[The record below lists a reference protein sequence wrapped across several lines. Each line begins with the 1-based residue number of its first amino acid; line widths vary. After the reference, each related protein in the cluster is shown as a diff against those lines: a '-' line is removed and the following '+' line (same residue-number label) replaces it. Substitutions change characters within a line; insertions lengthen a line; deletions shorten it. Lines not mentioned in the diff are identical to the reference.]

1 MRNLFLLWALC
12 LLTMVLHAQTPTRFT
27 LQGRA
32 VDTLN
37 NALPSSTVMLLSPKD
52 SSMVNFGR
60 TDDKGAFTFKNLRA
74 GSYILKVTFVGYI
87 PYNALIKNGDD
98 AVLDLGGLKLKPIT
112 KELMEVVVRT
122 AKAPLTIKGDT
133 IEYNAASF
141 KVPPGSTVED
151 LLRKLPGVQIDQDGN
166 IRAQGQ
172 AVNKVTVDGKQ
183 FFGSDPKL
191 ATKNLQA
198 DAITKVQVFNDK
210 TEQAKLTGIDDGK
223 KEKTVNLQ
231 LKDEFKKGGFGKL
244 TAGAGPA
251 SNNVSTRY
259 DVRGN
264 YNKFDSKRQLSAV
277 LLGNNTNQGGL
288 SWNDY
293 QDFRGSNSFNW
304 NDDADFGFSGSG
316 RYITFGDDNESLS
329 IPISGGDNRG
339 FTRNLAGGVNYNY
352 DTKKTKLS
360 SSYFFNQTLQDLFTL
375 REQERFLPNKTQLNT
390 RDTSTQMNRNAN
402 HRVSL
407 RFEKQLDTM
416 QTLVLIS
423 NGRLGIGNNNL
434 TSFQSVNQSIN
445 RGPEQLYSTS
455 NTFNGTQAN
464 QFALANTALYRLK
477 FKKKGRSFAASATY
491 QITNNDAD
499 LLLKSTNDF
508 YQATTVN
515 DMFRNLRNLNQDQN
529 TALLSN
535 QYKASLLYVEPFAK
549 KFYWESFYN
558 FSLRFD
564 EVDRGV
570 FNLNDSRRRI
580 DTLSLYYKNN
590 YTYNR
595 LGSSIRYSFKGLNLS
610 AGLAGQSFVLDGQYN
625 RERSQELIPIRR
637 TYNTL
642 IPNIGLNYDLKN
654 NKYLYG
660 GYTVGVQIPSSR
672 DLQPVRTITNPL
684 YVTTGNPNLLPG
696 LNKEVQVGF
705 SYFNPGSFINFWS
718 NVFTT
723 WYDNQIV
730 YGQSVDT
737 ETLITTTTPENIS
750 GGRSTGG
757 YMNFGFPLK
766 KTKATLSLN
775 GQFSAGRSF
784 TPIRQTRQIGGVTE
798 VVPGTDILNETQ
810 NQNIN
815 GGARLE
821 LTPKEWITFYGNA
834 NVNIT
839 NAQYSVNTGQNQTIY
854 TYTYRGDLNLKFPK
868 DIYLNTTFNYRSY
881 INDQLGFRQQVPI
894 LNTSLYHIIG
904 KAKRAEVRLSA
915 YDLLNRNVFVSQY
928 NGQNYSQ
935 TESIQTLARHFLL
948 SFTYNMRG
956 VTAKM
961 RRQDFY

>member
-1 MRNLFLLWALC
+1 MKNRFLLGVLC
-12 LLTMVLHAQTPTRFT
+12 LLTTVLHAQTSTRFS

-37 NALPSSTVMLLSPKD
+37 NALPSSTVILMSPKD

-98 AVLDLGGLKLKPIT
+98 AVLDLGSLKLKPIT

-172 AVNKVTVDGKQ
+172 EVKRVTVDGKQ

-198 DAITKVQVFNDK
+198 DAITKVQVFSDK
-210 TEQAKLTGIDDGK
+210 TEQAKLTGVDDGK

-231 LKDEFKKGGFGKL
+231 LKEEFKKGGFGKA
-244 TAGAGPA
+244 TVGGGPA

-259 DVRGN
+259 DGRAN

-293 QDFRGSNSFNW
+293 QDFRGSNSFN
-304 NDDADFGFSGSG
+304 NDDADFGFGGSSG
-316 RYITFGDDNESLS
+316 RYISFGDDNESLS

-360 SSYFFNQTLQDLFTL
+360 TSYYFNQTRQELNTL
-375 REQERFLPNKTQLNT
+375 RDQQRFLTGST
-390 RDTSTQMNRNAN
+390 ARTYDTIGQANQNAN

-407 RFEKQLDTM
+407 RFEKQIDTM
-416 QTLVLIS
+416 QTLVVIG
-423 NGRLGIGNNNL
+423 NGRLGIGNNALNSRQQL
-434 TSFQSVNQSIN
+434 N
-445 RGPEQLYSTS
+445 RSLNGSPEQLYSTS

-464 QFALANTALYRLK
+464 QFALAGTALYRLK
-477 FKKKGRSFAASATY
+477 FKKKGRSLAGSATY
-491 QITNNDAD
+491 QIAKNDAD
-499 LLLKSTNDF
+499 LLLQSVNRF
-508 YQATTVN
+508 YQATTVSE
-515 DMFRNLRNLNQDQN
+515 MFRNLNQDQN
-529 TALLSN
+529 TNLLSN
-535 QYKASLLYVEPFAK
+535 QYKGSLQYVEPFAK
-549 KFYWESFYN
+549 KFFWETFYN

-570 FNLNDSRRRI
+570 FNLNDARRRV
-580 DTLSLYYKNN
+580 DSLSLYYKNN

-595 LGSSIRYSFKGLNLS
+595 LGSSVRYSYKGLNLS
-610 AGLAGQSFVLDGQYN
+610 AGLAGQVFTLDGKYN
-625 RERSQELIPIRR
+625 NERSQPLMPIQR
-637 TYNTL
+637 TYTAL

-660 GYTVGVQIPSSR
+660 GYTVGVQIPASR
-672 DLQPVRTITNPL
+672 DLQPVRTISSPFYNT
-684 YVTTGNPNLLPG
+684 VGNPDLLPA
-696 LNKEVQVGF
+696 LTKEVQVGF
-705 SYFNPGSFINFWS
+705 SYFNPGSFINLWS
-718 NVFTT
+718 NVYTT
-723 WYDNQIV
+723 SYVNQIV
-730 YGQSVDT
+730 YGQSIDL
-737 ETLITTTTPENIS
+737 ETLITTTKPENVS
-750 GGRSTGG
+750 GGNNTGL
-757 YMNFGFPLK
+757 YLNFGFPIK

-775 GQFSAGRSF
+775 GQYSGGRSL
-784 TPIRQTRQIGGVTE
+784 TPIRQTRQVGGVTQI
-798 VVPGTDILNETQ
+798 VTDNLNVTQ
-810 NQNIN
+810 NQNIS
-815 GGARLE
+815 GGGRLE
-821 LTPKEWITFYGNA
+821 LTPKDWITFYGNA

-839 NAQYSVNTGQNQTIY
+839 NAQYSINTAQNQTIY
-854 TYTYRGDLNLKFPK
+854 TYTYRGDLNLKFPG
-868 DIYLNTTFNYRSY
+868 DIYLNTTLNYRSY
-881 INDQLGFRQQVPI
+881 INDKLGFRQQVPI

-915 YDLLNRNVFVSQY
+915 YDLLNRNLYVSQY
-928 NGQNYSQ
+928 AGQNYTQ
-935 TESIQTLARHFLL
+935 TESIQTLARYFLL